1 MMKTENVSWCGQ
13 KIENTEEGK
22 KSLNEAAVV
31 QNIPL
36 NILTNRLLRFNFL
49 FLSSQCCAHA
59 VVRVWHKNTFGYT

>member
-13 KIENTEEGK
+13 KIENTEKEK

-36 NILTNRLLRFNFL
+36 NILTNKK
-49 FLSSQCCAHA
+49 
-59 VVRVWHKNTFGYT
+59 VVEV

>member
-13 KIENTEEGK
+13 KIENTEEEK

-36 NILTNRLLRFNFL
+36 NILTNKKV
-49 FLSSQCCAHA
+49 AE
-59 VVRVWHKNTFGYT
+59 V